1 MKRFLIIA
9 LPLVFA
15 CALAVSP
22 SEASVIKKDA
32 IHLNSHYDLS
42 IAIEATAK
50 AAFIYDALVPA
61 SIVMPS
67 VKKKYFELTA
77 NDTSKGVF
85 KRQRLRCR
93 SPS

>member
-32 IHLNSHYDLS
+32 IHVNSDYSLS
-42 IAIEATAK
+42 IAIEAPAK

-61 SIVMPS
+61 GIVMPT
-67 VKKKYFELTA
+67 VKKNYFELSA
-77 NDTSKGVF
+77 NDASKGVF
-85 KRQRLRCR
+85 NRQRLRCR